1 MPSIY
6 LLVIEKPQVS
16 IATPQENA
24 YLKLGKVSPQQARST
39 ALCLVLL
46 GDKGAVSRVPARD
59 SAGSLALVGSSPKGG
74 CFG

>member
-6 LLVIEKPQVS
+6 LLEIEKPQVS
-16 IATPQENA
+16 ITTSQENA

-46 GDKGAVSRVPARD
+46 GDKRAVSRVPTRD
-59 SAGSLALVGSSPKGG
+59 SAGSRALVGSSPKGG

>member
-6 LLVIEKPQVS
+6 LLEIEKPQVS
-16 IATPQENA
+16 IATLQENA
-24 YLKLGKVSPQQARST
+24 YLKLGKVSPQQVHST

-46 GDKGAVSRVPARD
+46 GDKRAVSRVPIRV

-74 CFG
+74 GFG